1 MKVFKEEQRFSQSW
15 LIALIIISTIVPLII
30 VIKKYLDKNIS
41 VETSEF
47 IGTIGL
53 MLALTSFIFF
63 CKLKTRID
71 EKGVYYQFVPFHFSL
86 KLISWN
92 QIQTAQIRKYDAITE
107 YGGWGLKSVAL
118 WNRSRGKS
126 ITVSGNIG
134 IQLVLK
140 DGKKILIGTQNE
152 QDARRVLTQ
161 YINRTENNEN

>member
-1 MKVFKEEQRFSQSW
+1 MKVFKEEQRFTQTW
-15 LIALIIISTIVPLII
+15 VIALIIISTIVPLVI
-30 VIKKYLDKNIS
+30 VLKEYLEKNS
-41 VETSEF
+41 SMQTSEF
-47 IGTIGL
+47 IGIISL
-53 MLALTSFIFF
+53 MIVATSFIFLF
-63 CKLKTRID
+63 KLKTRID
-71 EKGVYYQFVPFHFSL
+71 EKGLYYQFIPFHFSL

-107 YGGWGLKSVAL
+107 YGGWGLKNIAL

-134 IQLVLK
+134 IQLVLV